1 MAKETN
7 LAYDFAL
14 FERKEE
20 RPIITEAPVSPAMQ
34 KQRRRQR
41 ALQSVMLLTAV
52 VCIVAILGGGT
63 LWMVAGTVRVNELKA
78 SLADRQ
84 QVLAE
89 MQSER
94 VRLEAELAAK
104 TSAAEVDAYIIANGM
119 VQIETHQ
126 ITYIVHSQIDE
137 VTVTTPEAVP
147 WYEQLWTGLCALFS
161 S

>member
-34 KQRRRQR
+34 KQRKRQR